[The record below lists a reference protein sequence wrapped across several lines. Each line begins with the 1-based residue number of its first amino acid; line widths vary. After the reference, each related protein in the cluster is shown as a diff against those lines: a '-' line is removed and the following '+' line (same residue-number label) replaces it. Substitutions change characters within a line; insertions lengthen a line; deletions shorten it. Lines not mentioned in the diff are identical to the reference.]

1 MRRRTF
7 IRLTA
12 AGTSTF
18 LFQPLHA
25 ENNLQPINE
34 IRLGGPLF
42 TKYAD
47 PESWIT
53 ALKAE
58 QYTAAYCPVNPGA
71 SAEAIREYKSMA
83 YRNHILIAE
92 VGAWSNPISPDD
104 TVSRAAMEKC
114 ITSLQLA
121 DEIGASCCVNISGS
135 RNKTHWAGPHPDN
148 LTESTFDLIVETTR
162 KIIDAVKP
170 LNTWYTLEAMPWSYP
185 DSTDSYLRLI
195 KAINRDRFAVHL
207 DPVNFVTSPQVLYR
221 NSDMIRDAFKR
232 LGPWIKSCHAKDVT
246 ILENT
251 DLPHLNEIRP
261 GLGLLDYRTFLTEL
275 RKLDEIPLML
285 EHLKTAEEYTA
296 AANYIRKIIIDG
308 IQIN

>member
-1 MRRRTF
+1 MQRRSF
-7 IRLTA
+7 IKLSTV
-12 AGTSTF
+12 GTSAF
-18 LFQPLHA
+18 LFHPLYSANFMQPL
-25 ENNLQPINE
+25 NG

-42 TKYAD
+42 VKYTD
-47 PESWIT
+47 PESWIN

-71 SAEAIREYKSMA
+71 SAETIRAFKSLA
-83 YRNHILIAE
+83 NRNQILIAE

-104 TVSRAAMEKC
+104 DVSKAALEKC

-135 RNKTHWAGPHPDN
+135 RNKTHWAGPHPEN
-148 LTESTFDLIVETTR
+148 LTDSTFDLIVETTR

-170 LNTWYTLEAMPWSYP
+170 SNTWYTLEAMPWSYP
-185 DSTDSYLRLI
+185 DSTDSYLKLI

-246 ILENT
+246 MLENT
-251 DLPHLNEIRP
+251 DLPQLNEIRP

-296 AANYIRKIIIDG
+296 AANFIRKIITDG
-308 IQIN
+308 I